1 MIVSNNPREDRAIKT
16 WALVMV
22 ALVAVLT
29 TVRACQVI
37 HTIGT
42 NSLAAIEAERRAY
55 WSSRE

>member
-29 TVRACQVI
+29 TVRACQAI
-37 HTIGT
+37 NIFAA
-42 NSLAAIEAERRAY
+42 NSVAAYENEMRVY
-55 WSSRE
+55 WSQRQ